1 LYARWGTS
9 VLSAP
14 PNPADFP
21 RQANAEDA
29 YNLGWSCEQKADYA
43 AAEGWYQ
50 QAAGLGHTLAAIA
63 LGKMVVQR
71 DADEGMKWLLWADS
85 KGDLRAATW
94 IANWYMFGP
103 NRDIDEAL
111 RWYQRA
117 ATSENAEVR
126 AFGEQGMQAVQAQL
140 HPPHEASQEEE
151 SGPHVAA
158 GRTQVPVHEEQDHP
172 LSIPLDLARVKW
184 TSAPVKKEKSSKGR
198 KGGKGKSD
206 LTSLRDVRAQA
217 ESSPKKKKKKK
228 KKNRPTVSN
237 GQGDQLIQLQELGA
251 LQQETNAALLS
262 LLALVSGGSRP
273 PDEAYERYLG
283 LARRLAAGAAAFE
296 RASPGGFDVSSFA
309 QPLVQWL
316 SMYADHRQAAG
327 DAKAAEQLRQEADEL
342 TIAYL
347 KPGATALVRRD
358 RAMQAAMEGRFHDAL
373 IGLADARTTF
383 AKAGMVLD
391 KVQTD
396 VQLANIYE
404 WLGDYARALATLEDA
419 HDAVAPQLVAGPPST
434 AQVDSAV
441 ERQLAGMRRGENT
454 KEGEDAQAL
463 QRLAFELI
471 QGEARNNRYL
481 GRYDDAE
488 RLFLEVRP
496 LAAELGVA
504 AGIDFH
510 LAVIAV
516 ARGDVATAHRLLAD
530 IAPAVDSGLFR
541 PRRGAL
547 RQVQADLHLLRGK
560 PHEALAAADDGLRD
574 QATYPD
580 LELAWKLQWR
590 RARALTALGRRAG
603 AIRAFRAG
611 MSDAD
616 RLRMAPLGYRLD
628 TTFVRDKLPM
638 AHDAVDT
645 AIAAADA
652 PAAAWF
658 VEIVKSRALS
668 ATISLHRDPAASRTP
683 LEAQFDV
690 LSQRIDALAFDQYSG
705 TGDKAGLEER
715 RHLIAQRDTLLEQ
728 IRIHD
733 PRWRTMTE
741 PPPIDLDEI
750 RARLGPTR
758 AALVLQHRT
767 DGEAG
772 RIVAALI
779 NAAGVVAAEHDLE
792 PETMAAITKFAENLR
807 RARPNDDLFD
817 LSAEEGIGVEHLLP
831 TEVVDGLA
839 GAETLVVVPHGVLHL
854 LPWACLTVGS
864 HRLFERCAVGILPNL
879 ASLPLLDDEPAT
891 GSSVALIGAAD
902 YSELTKYGVLTE
914 SPLEIADVAAL
925 YAGHVVG
932 EPATGRRAT
941 EAAFW
946 ALAEAAGPETVLHYS
961 GHGSLE
967 ASEPLASGL
976 VLTESTVDAA
986 ELLQHRLPY
995 VEVVL
1000 SACSTAWR
1008 PQSTRDLYLSGDDAL
1023 GLPASFLEAGAR
1035 FLLASIPPVRAKAA
1049 HAFTVAWHRHRRAGQ
1064 SPLQAYRTVQ
1074 LDSLAAQPDMVY
1086 AWAGMT
1092 AYGCR

>member
-1 LYARWGTS
+1 
-9 VLSAP
+9 
-14 PNPADFP
+14 
-21 RQANAEDA
+21 
-29 YNLGWSCEQKADYA
+29 
-43 AAEGWYQ
+43 
-50 QAAGLGHTLAAIA
+50 
-63 LGKMVVQR
+63 M
-71 DADEGMKWLLWADS
+71 
-85 KGDLRAATW
+85 
-94 IANWYMFGP
+94 
-103 NRDIDEAL
+103 
-111 RWYQRA
+111 
-117 ATSENAEVR
+117 
-126 AFGEQGMQAVQAQL
+126 
-140 HPPHEASQEEE
+140 
-151 SGPHVAA
+151 
-158 GRTQVPVHEEQDHP
+158 
-172 LSIPLDLARVKW
+172 
-184 TSAPVKKEKSSKGR
+184 
-198 KGGKGKSD
+198 
-206 LTSLRDVRAQA
+206 
-217 ESSPKKKKKKK
+217 ESSPKKKNKKK
-228 KKNRPTVSN
+228 KKNRPTVSD

-262 LLALVSGGSRP
+262 LFALVSGGSRP

-283 LARRLAAGAAAFE
+283 LARRLVAGVAAFE
-296 RASPGGFDVSSFA
+296 RDSPGGFDVSGFA

-327 DAKAAEQLRQEADEL
+327 DAEAAEQLRQEADEL

-347 KPGATALVRRD
+347 EHGATALVRRD

-373 IGLADARTTF
+373 IGLADARMTF
-383 AKAGMVLD
+383 AEAGMVLD

-404 WLGDYARALATLEDA
+404 WLGDYARALATLEGA
-419 HDAVAPQLVAGPPST
+419 HDEVAPRLAAGPPSR
-434 AQVDSAV
+434 AQVSSAV
-441 ERQLAGMRRGENT
+441 ERQLAGMMRGEVT
-454 KEGEDAQAL
+454 TVGEDAQAL
-463 QRLAFELI
+463 QRIAYEVV

-481 GRYDDAE
+481 GNYDVAE
-488 RLFLEVRP
+488 RLFLKVRP
-496 LAAELGVA
+496 FIAEDLGVP
-504 AGIDFH
+504 AGVDFH

-516 ARGDVATAHRLLAD
+516 ARNDAATAHRLLAG
-530 IAPAVDSGLFR
+530 IAPAFDSGMFR

-547 RQVQADLHLLRGK
+547 RQVQADFHLLRGE

-580 LELAWKLQWR
+580 LELAWKLRWR

-668 ATISLHRDPAASRTP
+668 ATISLPRDPAASRTP
-683 LEAQFDV
+683 LEAQFDI
-690 LSQRIDALAFDQYSG
+690 LSQHIDALAFAQYSG
-705 TGDKAGLEER
+705 TADAAGLEER
-715 RHLIAQRDTLLEQ
+715 LRLIAQRDTLLEQ

-772 RIVAALI
+772 QIVAALI

-792 PETMAAITKFAENLR
+792 PETTAAITKFAENLR
-807 RARPNDDLFD
+807 RARPNEDLFD
-817 LSAEEGIGVEHLLP
+817 LSTEEGIGVEHLVP
-831 TEVVDGLA
+831 TEVVDGLGA
-839 GAETLVVVPHGVLHL
+839 AETLVVVPHGVLHL
-854 LPWACLTVGS
+854 LPWACLTVGPQ
-864 HRLFERCAVGILPNL
+864 RLFERCAVGILPNL
-879 ASLPLLDDEPAT
+879 ASLPLLDDDPAT

-902 YSELTKYGVLTE
+902 YSGLTKYGVLTE

-941 EAAFW
+941 EVAFW
-946 ALAEAAGPETVLHYS
+946 ALAEAARPEAVLHYS

-1008 PQSTRDLYLSGDDAL
+1008 PQSTRDLNLSGDDAL

-1049 HAFTVAWHRHRRAGQ
+1049 HAFTVAWHRHRRASQ

-1074 LDSLAAQPDMVY
+1074 LDSLAAQPDTVY

>member
-1 LYARWGTS
+1 MVFVDGIKR
-9 VLSAP
+9 
-14 PNPADFP
+14 DF
-21 RQANAEDA
+21 RDQA
-29 YNLGWSCEQKADYA
+29 
-43 AAEGWYQ
+43 
-50 QAAGLGHTLAAIA
+50 
-63 LGKMVVQR
+63 
-71 DADEGMKWLLWADS
+71 
-85 KGDLRAATW
+85 
-94 IANWYMFGP
+94 
-103 NRDIDEAL
+103 
-111 RWYQRA
+111 
-117 ATSENAEVR
+117 
-126 AFGEQGMQAVQAQL
+126 
-140 HPPHEASQEEE
+140 
-151 SGPHVAA
+151 
-158 GRTQVPVHEEQDHP
+158 
-172 LSIPLDLARVKW
+172 
-184 TSAPVKKEKSSKGR
+184 
-198 KGGKGKSD
+198 
-206 LTSLRDVRAQA
+206 LTNLRDMRAQMLWDVGA
-217 ESSPKKKKKKK
+217 QMESSPKNKNKNKN
-228 KKNRPTVSN
+228 KNRPPVSD
-237 GQGDQLIQLQELGA
+237 GQGDQLIRLQELGA
-251 LQQETNAALLS
+251 LQQETNTAVLS
-262 LLALVSGGSRP
+262 LFALVSGGSRP

-283 LARRLAAGAAAFE
+283 LARRLVAGAAAFE
-296 RASPGGFDVSSFA
+296 RDSPGGFDVSSFA

-327 DAKAAEQLRQEADEL
+327 DAQAAEQLRQEADEL
-342 TIAYL
+342 TLAYL

-383 AKAGMVLD
+383 AKGGMVLD

-419 HDAVAPQLVAGPPST
+419 HDAVAPRLAAGPPST

-441 ERQLAGMRRGENT
+441 ERQLAGLRRGENT

-463 QRLAFELI
+463 QRIAFELV
-471 QGEARNNRYL
+471 QGEARNNRYM
-481 GRYDDAE
+481 GRYDDAK

-516 ARGDVATAHRLLAD
+516 ARGDLATAQRLLVD
-530 IAPAVDSGLFR
+530 IAPAIDSGLFR

-547 RQVQADLHLLRGK
+547 RQVQADFHLLRGE
-560 PHEALAAADDGLRD
+560 PHEALTAADDGLRD

-590 RARALTALGRRAG
+590 RARALTALGRRAE

-668 ATISLHRDPAASRTP
+668 ATISLPRDPAASRTP
-683 LEAQFDV
+683 LEAQFDIM
-690 LSQRIDALAFDQYSG
+690 SQKIDALAFAQYNG
-705 TGDKAGLEER
+705 TADKAGLEER
-715 RHLIAQRDTLLEQ
+715 RNLIAQRDTLLEQ

-750 RARLGPTR
+750 QARLGPTR

-772 RIVAALI
+772 QIVAALI
-779 NAAGVVAAEHDLE
+779 TAAGVVAGKHDLE
-792 PETMAAITKFAENLR
+792 PETTAAITKFAENLR

-831 TEVVDGLA
+831 PEVVDGLGA
-839 GAETLVVVPHGVLHL
+839 AETLVVVPHGVLHL

-864 HRLFERCAVGILPNL
+864 QRLFERCAVGILPNL
-879 ASLPLLDDEPAT
+879 ASLPLLDDDPAT

-902 YSELTKYGVLTE
+902 YSGLTKYGVLTE
-914 SPLEIADVAAL
+914 SPLEVADVAAL

-941 EAAFW
+941 EVAFW
-946 ALAEAAGPETVLHYS
+946 ALAEAARPEAVLHYS

-1008 PQSTRDLYLSGDDAL
+1008 PQSTRDLNLSGDDAL

-1074 LDSLAAQPDMVY
+1074 LDSLAAQPDTVY

>member
-1 LYARWGTS
+1 MLAHKR
-9 VLSAP
+9 
-14 PNPADFP
+14 DFLD
-21 RQANAEDA
+21 QA
-29 YNLGWSCEQKADYA
+29 
-43 AAEGWYQ
+43 
-50 QAAGLGHTLAAIA
+50 
-63 LGKMVVQR
+63 
-71 DADEGMKWLLWADS
+71 
-85 KGDLRAATW
+85 
-94 IANWYMFGP
+94 
-103 NRDIDEAL
+103 
-111 RWYQRA
+111 
-117 ATSENAEVR
+117 
-126 AFGEQGMQAVQAQL
+126 
-140 HPPHEASQEEE
+140 
-151 SGPHVAA
+151 
-158 GRTQVPVHEEQDHP
+158 
-172 LSIPLDLARVKW
+172 
-184 TSAPVKKEKSSKGR
+184 
-198 KGGKGKSD
+198 
-206 LTSLRDVRAQA
+206 LTKLRDMRAQMLRDGRA
-217 ESSPKKKKKKK
+217 QMESSPKKNEKKN
-228 KKNRPTVSN
+228 KNRPTVSD

-283 LARRLAAGAAAFE
+283 LARRLVAGAAAFE
-296 RASPGGFDVSSFA
+296 RASPGGFDVSGFA

-327 DAKAAEQLRQEADEL
+327 DAEAAAQLRQEADEL

-383 AKAGMVLD
+383 ARAGMVLD

-419 HDAVAPQLVAGPPST
+419 HGAVAPRLAAGPPST

-463 QRLAFELI
+463 QRIAFELV

-488 RLFLEVRP
+488 GLFLEVRP

-516 ARGDVATAHRLLAD
+516 ARGDVATAQRLLAD

-547 RQVQADLHLLRGK
+547 RQVQADFHLLRGE

-668 ATISLHRDPAASRTP
+668 ATISLPRDPAASRTP
-683 LEAQFDV
+683 LEAQFDI
-690 LSQRIDALAFDQYSG
+690 LSQHIDALAFAQYSG
-705 TGDKAGLEER
+705 TADAAGLEER
-715 RHLIAQRDTLLEQ
+715 RGLIAQRDTLLEQ

-750 RARLGPTR
+750 RARLGPAR

-772 RIVAALI
+772 QIVAALI

-792 PETMAAITKFAENLR
+792 PETTAAITKFAENLR
-807 RARPNDDLFD
+807 RARPNEDLFD
-817 LSAEEGIGVEHLLP
+817 LSVEEGIGVEHLLP
-831 TEVVDGLA
+831 PEVVDGLGA
-839 GAETLVVVPHGVLHL
+839 AETLVVVPHGVLHL
-854 LPWACLTVGS
+854 VPWACLTVGS
-864 HRLFERCAVGILPNL
+864 QRLFERCAVGILPNL
-879 ASLPLLDDEPAT
+879 ASLPLLDDDPAS

-902 YSELTKYGVLTE
+902 YSGLTKYGVLTE

-941 EAAFW
+941 EVAFW
-946 ALAEAAGPETVLHYS
+946 ALAEAAGPEAVLHYS

-1008 PQSTRDLYLSGDDAL
+1008 PQSTRDLNLSGDDAL

-1035 FLLASIPPVRAKAA
+1035 FLLASIPPVRAKTA